1 MGDYMAKSTDV
12 VYMNDELNTQF
23 NFRVAG
29 IIVDDNNY
37 LIQHSGDD
45 PYYALIG
52 GRVEL
57 NEDTATSL
65 IREIEEE
72 VNIKVTLDD
81 LKLIDV
87 VENFFYLKG
96 RNFHELLFIYRIDV
110 SKYGL
115 DKNKIKTLDKDDSY
129 NEWFSYEEML
139 ELNVQPKL
147 IKNILNSNELGHTI
161 NRD

>member
-1 MGDYMAKSTDV
+1 MAKDTDV
-12 VYMNDELNTQF
+12 VYMNEELNTQF

-29 IIVDDNNY
+29 IIVDGHNY
-37 LIQHSGDD
+37 LIQHSGND
-45 PYYALIG
+45 PYYALVG

-57 NEDTATSL
+57 NDDTANSL

-72 VNIKVTLDD
+72 LNIKVTLDD

-96 RNFHELLFIYRIDV
+96 RKFHELLFIYRVDV

-129 NEWFSYEEML
+129 NVWFSYEEML
-139 ELNVQPKL
+139 ELNIQPEL
-147 IKNILNSNELGHTI
+147 IKNRLNSMDLEHTI

>member
-1 MGDYMAKSTDV
+1 MAKDIDV

-29 IIVDDNNY
+29 IIVDGDNY

-65 IREIEEE
+65 IREIKEE
-72 VNIKVTLDD
+72 VDINVSNDD

-87 VENFFYLKG
+87 VEDFFYLKG
-96 RNFHELLFIYRIDV
+96 RKFHELLFIYRIDV
-110 SKYGL
+110 SKYNLEKVSINTL
-115 DKNKIKTLDKDDSY
+115 DKNDSV
-129 NEWFSYEEML
+129 NTWFSYDEMMK
-139 ELNVQPKL
+139 LNIQPTL
-147 IKNILNSNELGHTI
+147 IKERLNSIELKHTI